1 MNCRYCNSANTTLIY
16 PADDFSCIDSD
27 HFSVTKADLIKCEV
41 SRCNECTMIF
51 NSTDLTQLELYEDVV
66 DEGYEETAKERQIEF
81 SAALSQLVK
90 DNVIELKGSRLLDV
104 GCMTGVLLQS
114 ALDLGAASV
123 AGVEPSRWAACICES
138 KGLKVTN
145 AFFDEN
151 YPDDERFD
159 IITMFDVIEHVPDPD
174 AFILNARRL
183 LTDNGVLVI
192 TTPNINSIY
201 SRVLR
206 RAYWFIEL
214 MHLFYFTPDSLTKC
228 ISKAS
233 MQTQM
238 IRRHKKVL
246 RLGYAIERVGGL
258 APPLNRLCERVSKL
272 PPFNRVVVSF
282 YAGQMLLVARK
293 RGQS

>member
-1 MNCRYCNSANTTLIY
+1 MNCRYCSSANTTIMY
-16 PADDFSCIDSD
+16 SADDVSCIDPD
-27 HFSVTKADLIKCEV
+27 HFSVTKAELIKCEV
-41 SRCNECTMIF
+41 SRCNECSMIF
-51 NSTDLTQLELYEDVV
+51 NSSDLTQLDLYEDVV
-66 DEGYEETAKERQIEF
+66 DEGYEETAEERKIEF
-81 SAALSQLVK
+81 SMALSRLVK
-90 DNVIELKGSRLLDV
+90 DNVIELEGSRLLDV

-114 ALDLGAASV
+114 ALGLGATSV
-123 AGVEPSRWAACICES
+123 AGVEPSRWAASICES

-151 YPDDERFD
+151 YPSEELFD

-183 LTDNGVLVI
+183 LKDNGILVM
-192 TTPNINSIY
+192 TTPNMDSIY
-201 SRVLR
+201 SKAFK

-214 MHLFYFTPDSLTKC
+214 MHLYYFTPNSLRKC
-228 ISKAS
+228 ISKAG

-258 APPLNRLCERVSKL
+258 VRPLRRLSRRIAQM
-272 PPFNRVVVSF
+272 PPFSRAIVSF

-293 RGQS
+293 REQS